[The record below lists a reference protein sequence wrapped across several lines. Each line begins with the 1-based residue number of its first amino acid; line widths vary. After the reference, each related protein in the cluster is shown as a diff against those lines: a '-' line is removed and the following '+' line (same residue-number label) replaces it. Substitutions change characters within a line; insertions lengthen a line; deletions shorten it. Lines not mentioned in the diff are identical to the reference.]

1 MNGASVVLIGVCTV
15 TLLIALPLSIA
26 LRGMIETHL
35 GHSLAADAV
44 AARADYDWWQEFLH
58 QAAGLG
64 TTFTQSI
71 VGFGAVLENLSDL
84 LDNQPLA
91 ATIAGATAAWMLLW
105 SFLTG
110 GIIDRLARDR
120 RLRSRDFFAACGA
133 HAWRMFRLGIL
144 AWVVYYLLFTVVHPA
159 IFDAGYAWVTKD
171 ITVERSAFLAR
182 VLGYAIFG
190 GILVFFSVIFDY
202 ARIRIV
208 VEDRRSA
215 VAAVAA
221 AARFARRHAGVV
233 ITLYLFNAAGFVA
246 LALVYALLAP
256 RVPGNGIALWTA
268 LLLGQLYII
277 GRHYVKLLFYASQ
290 TACFQ
295 SGLAHAAYTGP
306 AIVAWPESP
315 AVEAIINAEPTRP

>member
-1 MNGASVVLIGVCTV
+1 V
-15 TLLIALPLSIA
+15 TLLVALPLSIA
-26 LRGMIETHL
+26 LQGMIEAHL

-58 QAAGLG
+58 QASGLG

-71 VGFGAVLENLSDL
+71 VGFGGVLRNLSDL

-91 ATIAGATAAWMLLW
+91 TTIAGATAAWMLLW

-110 GIIDRLARDR
+110 GIIDRLARNR
-120 RLRSRDFFAACGA
+120 PLRSRDFFAACGA
-133 HAWRMFRLGIL
+133 HVWRLFRLGIL
-144 AWVVYYLLFTVVHPA
+144 AWAVYCLLFTVVHPA
-159 IFDAGYAWVTKD
+159 IFDAGYAWLTKD
-171 ITVERSAFLAR
+171 ITVERTAFLLR
-182 VLGYAIFG
+182 LLGYAIFG
-190 GILVFFSVIFDY
+190 GLLVFFSVIFDY

-221 AARFARRHAGVV
+221 AARFARRHAGTV
-233 ITLYLFNAAGFVA
+233 IALYLLNAAGFVA
-246 LALVYALLAP
+246 LAALYALLAP
-256 RVPGNGIALWTA
+256 RVPGSGIALWAA

-295 SGLAHAAYTGP
+295 SVLAHAAYTAP
-306 AIVAWPESP
+306 AVVAWPESP
-315 AVEAIINAEPTRP
+315 AVEAIINAEPTP